1 MLCTCHIV
9 IQEGSQRFYQLNITW
24 ALGSSPLRIKNIL
37 TRIEMV
43 SERLRI
49 LGALV
54 AIAVPSIYLLRCKL
68 QRRKLASPERV
79 LILGASSG
87 VGHATAIQYARR
99 GVRVCVVA
107 RRADKINALAAKC
120 GDNCIAVAADLSVVD
135 DMVRVR
141 QTVEK
146 AWGGLDTIH
155 VCAGVSALRLI
166 LELTGSEGDEDA
178 SNEGIQN
185 AQDIAMK
192 AVQGNFTGPLVAAL
206 TFVRILSLKAPGMFP

>member
-1 MLCTCHIV
+1 
-9 IQEGSQRFYQLNITW
+9 
-24 ALGSSPLRIKNIL
+24 
-37 TRIEMV
+37 MV

-54 AIAVPSIYLLRCKL
+54 AIAVPCIYLLRRKL
-68 QRRKLASPERV
+68 RRRKLASPERV

-99 GVRVCVVA
+99 GVKVCVVA
-107 RRADKINALAAKC
+107 RRADKINALAAEC

-146 AWGGLDTIH
+146 AWGGLDTVH
-155 VCAGVSALRLI
+155 VCAGVSALRPI
-166 LELTGSEGDEDA
+166 LELTGSGGDEDA

-206 TFVRILSLKAPGMFP
+206 TFVRTLSLKAPGMFP